1 MIPRRLA
8 LHRIAL
14 KTGLYASFTL
24 AFWLAFWVRFRS
36 GLIPVDSPP
45 VFSEYLILYL
55 VALVTWGA
63 LSRVLRLDQLWVASD
78 PEQWI
83 KSGVWATVGTLM
95 GVFFAAF
102 FFRAYSFS
110 RLFIVLLGGL
120 NVVTLGVTRKVLLA
134 LAKRGA
140 RHGEEIKVLIVG
152 DGFRAEEIA
161 GVVARSSW
169 VQCRVVGYLSV
180 DKEQRTTAARF
191 LGLLDDLESACRK
204 YQPDEILVG
213 VNLIQLS
220 RIPELKN
227 ALARV
232 SVPSRLV
239 CDFLKEVGAGG
250 TILDFLGLP
259 VVELHRNPGDS
270 LIYGLL
276 KRSFDLVVASLLLLV
291 LSPLMLLL
299 AILVKFSSP
308 GPVLFSQ
315 ERVGLHGRPFVL
327 YKFRTMRTQSQQSSD
342 VTWTTADDHRRTSL
356 GFLLRRSNLDE
367 LPQLWN
373 VLRGDMSLVGPR
385 PERPFFVDKFVDEIE
400 SYNVRHFLK
409 SGITGWAQVNGLR
422 GNTSISKRVEYDL
435 YYLKNWS
442 FSMDLKILWLTIWKG
457 FRDKNAY

>member
-14 KTGLYASFTL
+14 KTGLYVSFTL
-24 AFWLAFWVRFRS
+24 AFTLSFWVRFRS
-36 GLIPVDSPP
+36 GLILVQSPP
-45 VFSEYLILYL
+45 EVSEYLILYL
-55 VALVTWGA
+55 VALVAWGA
-63 LSRVLRLDQLWVASD
+63 LSRVLRLDHLWVASD
-78 PEQWI
+78 PEQWM
-83 KSGVWATVGTLM
+83 KSAVWATLGTLM
-95 GVFFAAF
+95 AVFFAAF

-110 RLFIVLLGGL
+110 RLFVVLLGSF
-120 NVVTLGVTRKVLLA
+120 NVLALGVTLKILLA
-134 LAKRGA
+134 LAQRST
-140 RHGEEIKVLIVG
+140 RHGEETKVLIVG
-152 DGFRAEEIA
+152 DGVRANEIA
-161 GVVARSSW
+161 AVIARNSW
-169 VQCRVVGYLSV
+169 VQCRVVGYLSLEEAKHSSGV
-180 DKEQRTTAARF
+180 HF
-191 LGLLDDLESACRK
+191 LGPLEDLESTCRK
-204 YQPDEILVG
+204 YQPDEILAAVTL
-213 VNLIQLS
+213 VQLARLS
-220 RIPELKN
+220 ELKN
-227 ALARV
+227 ALGRV

-239 CDFLKEVGAGG
+239 CDFLEEVGAGG

-276 KRSFDLVVASLLLLV
+276 KRSFDLVVAALLLVV
-291 LSPLMLLL
+291 LSPLMLVI
-299 AILVKFSSP
+299 AILVKLSSP

-327 YKFRTMRTQSQQSSD
+327 YKFRTMRMQSQRSSD
-342 VTWTTADDHRRTSL
+342 VIWTRVNDDRRTSL

-385 PERPFFVDKFVDEIE
+385 PERPFFVDKFVEEIE

-422 GNTSISKRVEYDL
+422 GDTSIAKRVEYDL
-435 YYLKNWS
+435 YYLRHWS
-442 FSMDLKILWLTIWKG
+442 FSMDLKILWLTLWKG